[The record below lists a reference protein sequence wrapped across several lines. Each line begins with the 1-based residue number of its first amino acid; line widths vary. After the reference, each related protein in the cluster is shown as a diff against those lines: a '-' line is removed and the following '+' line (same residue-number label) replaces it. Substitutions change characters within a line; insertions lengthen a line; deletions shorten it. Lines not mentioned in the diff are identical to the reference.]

1 MIDKDNYIHD
11 MTDEHLR
18 EIELDTKDRPLAI
31 KLAYHLLL
39 DEKFVYL
46 SL

>member
-1 MIDKDNYIHD
+1 

-18 EIELDTKDRPLAI
+18 EIEMDSKDRPLGI

-39 DEKFVYL
+39 DEKFVEIL
-46 SL
+46 V